1 MDFRYYL
8 VLGKLPTQGAQKLKQ
23 NPIKK
28 SD

>member
-8 VLGKLPTQGAQKLKQ
+8 VLAKLPAQGAQKLKQ